1 MVSLLCYFLCC
12 VTVVIAATGVLIG
25 FSISAAERV
34 GHYPHPRPVVE
45 RNDKEVRV
53 LLSKSRIACEGYRSH
68 EHRIQNMVCD
78 DLPELMQSKGRG
90 EQHVNSRVARLPG

>member
-1 MVSLLCYFLCC
+1 MQPTYSG
-12 VTVVIAATGVLIG
+12 VVHGCSFERSRGYDPLVN
-25 FSISAAERV
+25 ISAAERV

-68 EHRIQNMVCD
+68 AHRIQNMVCD